1 MTPPVPTPEQIRR
14 LEEAAAWR
22 LRLQKEP
29 AAEFSADY
37 IAWIADIDNAAAMEA
52 VGQGLSVVDA
62 FGDSPELLAMRHQ
75 ALSRL
80 RKAGGGPVRRFRWG
94 RAAAAGLAITPTSGA
109 AAALVVALLGAGL
122 YHVVLLQPDTSR
134 TEIGERRVVAL
145 ADGSQISMDSDTR
158 ILVDYSKTGR
168 ALTLSRGRARFDVAH
183 DTSRP
188 FTVAAGSET
197 VVAVGTSFDVEKLGS
212 TVLVTL
218 IQGQVVVKD
227 EQGHTSS
234 ARSAAQPHAAVSL
247 TAGQQLVA
255 TAQAPQPAVSTA
267 DLQLAAAW
275 EAGHLVFRDEPLDA
289 VVARVNRYTEQP
301 VRIDPAVAG
310 IRISG
315 VFNAGD
321 VGSFVSALT
330 AYEPVQATTNSSGG
344 ILLQPRL

>member
-1 MTPPVPTPEQIRR
+1 VSTPDQTRR

-22 LRLQKEP
+22 LRLLRDP
-29 AAEFSADY
+29 ACEFSSDY
-37 IAWIADIDNAAAMEA
+37 IAWSADIDNEAAMAAIEKGWST
-52 VGQGLSVVDA
+52 VGALST
-62 FGDSPELLAMRHQ
+62 SPELLSMRQQ

-80 RKAGGGPVRRFRWG
+80 RKTGTPPARRFGWG
-94 RAAAAGLAITPTSGA
+94 RAAAAGLV
-109 AAALVVALLGAGL
+109 LALLGAGL
-122 YHVVLLQPDTSR
+122 YRVALLQPDSYR

-145 ADGSQISMDSDTR
+145 ADGSQISMDSDTK
-158 ILVDYSKTGR
+158 ILVDYSKTER
-168 ALTLSRGRARFDVAH
+168 ALRLARGRARFDVAH

-188 FTVAAGSET
+188 FTVTAGAET

-227 EQGHTSS
+227 EQGQASS
-234 ARSAAQPHAAVSL
+234 RALAKPHSSISL

-255 TAQAPQPAVSTA
+255 SAASVQPAVATA
-267 DLQLAAAW
+267 DLQVAAAW
-275 EAGHLVFRDEPLDA
+275 EGGHLVFRDEPLEA
-289 VVARVNRYTEQP
+289 VVARINRYTEHP
-301 VRIDPAVAG
+301 VTLDPAVAG

-321 VGSFVSALT
+321 IGSFVSALT
-330 AYEPVQATTNSSGG
+330 SYVPVQATTNASGG

>member
-1 MTPPVPTPEQIRR
+1 MTAPTPDQTRR

-22 LRLQKEP
+22 LRLQREP
-29 AAEFSADY
+29 AAEFGADY
-37 IAWIADIDNAAAMEA
+37 ITWIADIDNEAAMTAIDRGWSA
-52 VGQGLSVVDA
+52 VGALST
-62 FGDSPELLAMRHQ
+62 SPELLAMRQQ

-80 RKAGGGPVRRFRWG
+80 RKAGASPRRFRWG
-94 RAAAAGLAITPTSGA
+94 RAAAAGLAVTPTSSA
-109 AAALVVALLGAGL
+109 AAALLVALFGAGL
-122 YHVVLLQPDTSR
+122 YHVVLLQPDTYR

-145 ADGSQISMDSDTR
+145 ADGSQVSMDSDTK
-158 ILVDYSKTGR
+158 ILVDYSKTER
-168 ALTLSRGRARFDVAH
+168 TLTLARGRARFDVAH

-188 FTVAAGSET
+188 FTVTAGTET

-227 EQGHTSS
+227 EQGHAST
-234 ARSAAQPHAAVSL
+234 RSTAKPRASVSL
-247 TAGQQLVA
+247 NPGQQLVA
-255 TAQAPQPAVSTA
+255 NAAAQPSVGNA
-267 DLQLAAAW
+267 DLQVAAAW

-289 VVARVNRYTEQP
+289 VVARINRYTEHP
-301 VRIDPAVAG
+301 VTLDPKVAG

-330 AYEPVQATTNSSGG
+330 AYVSVQATTNASGG

>member
-1 MTPPVPTPEQIRR
+1 MSLPAPSPEQTRR

-22 LRLQKEP
+22 LRLARDP
-29 AAEFSADY
+29 SAEFSADY
-37 IAWIADIDNAAAMEA
+37 AAWRGEAANQEALAAIDKGWAAI
-52 VGQGLSVVDA
+52 GLVSTA
-62 FGDSPELLAMRHQ
+62 PEMLAMRQQ
-75 ALSRL
+75 ALARI
-80 RKAGGGPVRRFRWG
+80 RRAGGNPSRRFPWAR
-94 RAAAAGLAITPTSGA
+94 I
-109 AAALVVALLGAGL
+109 AAALVVTALLGAGL
-122 YHVVLLQPDTSR
+122 YRIALLQPDTYR

-145 ADGSQISMDSDTR
+145 ADGSQISMDSDTK
-158 ILVDYSKTGR
+158 IQVEYSKTAR
-168 ALTLSRGRARFDVAH
+168 TLTLERGRARFDVAH

-188 FTVAAGSET
+188 FTVTAGNET

-227 EQGHTSS
+227 EHGHSS
-234 ARSAAQPHAAVSL
+234 TRTETKPHSSVSL

-255 TAQAPQPAVSTA
+255 SAAAPLPTVSTA
-267 DLQLAAAW
+267 DLQVTGAW
-275 EAGHLVFRDEPLDA
+275 EAGHLVFRDEPLSA
-289 VVARVNRYTEQP
+289 VVARVNRYTEHP
-301 VRIDPAVAG
+301 VTLDPAIAA

-330 AYEPVQATTNSSGG
+330 AYVPVQATTTASGG

>member
-1 MTPPVPTPEQIRR
+1 MIAPGFDQTRR

-22 LRLQKEP
+22 LRLQREP

-37 IAWIADIDNAAAMEA
+37 IAWSADIDNEAAMAAVEKGWSA
-52 VGQGLSVVDA
+52 VGALST
-62 FGDSPELLAMRHQ
+62 SPELLAMRQQ

-80 RKAGGGPVRRFRWG
+80 RKAGASPARRFRWG
-94 RAAAAGLAITPTSGA
+94 RAAAAGLAMTPTSGA
-109 AAALVVALLGAGL
+109 AAALMVALFGAGL
-122 YHVVLLQPDTSR
+122 YHVVLLQPDTYR
-134 TEIGERRVVAL
+134 TEIGERRTVAL
-145 ADGSQISMDSDTR
+145 ADGSQISMDSDTKL
-158 ILVDYSKTGR
+158 LVDYSKTER
-168 ALTLSRGRARFDVAH
+168 ALSLVRGRARFDVAH

-188 FTVAAGSET
+188 FTVTAGSET
-197 VVAVGTSFDVEKLGS
+197 VVAVGTSFNVEKLGT

-227 EQGHTSS
+227 EQGHASS
-234 ARSAAQPHAAVSL
+234 RATAKPRSAVAL
-247 TAGQQLVA
+247 NAGEQLVA
-255 TAQAPQPAVSTA
+255 SAATAQPSIGAA
-267 DLQLAAAW
+267 DLQVAAAW

-289 VVARVNRYTEQP
+289 VVARINRYTAHP
-301 VRIDPAVAG
+301 VTLDPAVAS

-330 AYEPVQATTNSSGG
+330 SYVPVQATTNASGG

>member
-1 MTPPVPTPEQIRR
+1 MSPLVSTPDQTRR

-22 LRLQKEP
+22 LRLLRDP
-29 AAEFSADY
+29 ACEFSSDY
-37 IAWIADIDNAAAMEA
+37 IAWSADIDNEAAMAAIEKGWST
-52 VGQGLSVVDA
+52 VGTLST
-62 FGDSPELLAMRHQ
+62 SPELLSMRQQ

-80 RKAGGGPVRRFRWG
+80 RKTGTRPARRFGWG
-94 RAAAAGLAITPTSGA
+94 RAAAAGLA
-109 AAALVVALLGAGL
+109 LALLGAGL
-122 YHVVLLQPDTSR
+122 YRVALLQPDTYR
-134 TEIGERRVVAL
+134 TEIGERRAVAL
-145 ADGSQISMDSDTR
+145 ADGSQISMDSDTK
-158 ILVDYSKTGR
+158 ILVDYSKTER
-168 ALTLSRGRARFDVAH
+168 ALTLARGRARFDVAH

-188 FTVAAGSET
+188 FTVTAGAET

-227 EQGHTSS
+227 EQGQASS
-234 ARSAAQPHAAVSL
+234 RAVAKPHSSVSL

-255 TAQAPQPAVSTA
+255 SAASVQPAVATA
-267 DLQLAAAW
+267 DLQVAAAW
-275 EAGHLVFRDEPLDA
+275 EGGHLVFRDEPLEA
-289 VVARVNRYTEQP
+289 VVARINRYTEHP
-301 VRIDPAVAG
+301 VTLDPAVAG

-330 AYEPVQATTNSSGG
+330 SYVPVQATTNASGG